1 MEILTKHNAS
11 PLLISVFDTVFCFL
25 FERVWCSSGW
35 PWIHVAEKDCEL
47 ISCISQVLGLQVHT
61 IIPGSTWR
69 SWKNFLKLF
78 LYVCGQNA
86 HPSPHVATRG
96 LPGSWLCPSTV
107 WALGLNPRHQPWQQ
121 APFTLWIISL
131 APNME
136 IFQKKIIN
144 KNHAGAG
151 ERAVKSLYCS
161 NRGPRW
167 AALTTTCNFSTRRF
181 NALFWPPRTHKI
193 KTNEFLKNIC

>member
-1 MEILTKHNAS
+1 MLAPCWS
-11 PLLISVFDTVFCFL
+11 LYLTVFCFL

-35 PWIHVAEKDCEL
+35 PWIRVAEKDWTDLLHLTSAGTTSTHNNSWVHMEIMKKL
-47 ISCISQVLGLQVHT
+47 SKTIS
-61 IIPGSTWR
+61 
-69 SWKNFLKLF
+69 
-78 LYVCGQNA
+78 VCVWACA
-86 HPSPHVATRG
+86 HPSPHAATRG

-193 KTNEFLKNIC
+193 KTNEFLKNIR